1 MARGGGGIGRA
12 QVALLAIAAGATV
25 GNIYYA
31 QPLLPEMARD
41 LGVAPREVGL
51 VAVLTQLGYGLGM
64 LLFVPLGDVIERR
77 RLMLSLLAASTVAL
91 AAAGA
96 APSLP
101 ALAGAGLAVGL
112 TSVVPQLAVPV
123 AAHLA
128 APPERGRAVGAVMS
142 GLLVG
147 ILAARTASGLVGA
160 WLGWRSVFE
169 LAAALMV
176 ALGVALRAL
185 FPASPPEQSMP
196 YPRLLASM
204 VTLARRE
211 RTLREAALIG
221 AGGMGAFSAFWATL
235 AFRLAA
241 PPFGLGPRA
250 AGLFGLLGIAG
261 ALAASAAGKLAD
273 RIPPRDLGGAFLAV
287 ALAGF
292 APLLLFGDRLAGLA
306 AGTVLVDLGIQGSH
320 VSNLARI
327 HALSPAE
334 RSRRNT
340 VYMVTYF
347 AGGAVGTALAT
358 WAWSSWGWSGV
369 CAVGAGCLVS
379 ALLLWAVGR
388 GRDRP
393 GSPASAGSGFR
404 SITTSE

>member
-1 MARGGGGIGRA
+1 
-12 QVALLAIAAGATV
+12 
-25 GNIYYA
+25 
-31 QPLLPEMARD
+31 
-41 LGVAPREVGL
+41 
-51 VAVLTQLGYGLGM
+51 M
-64 LLFVPLGDVIERR
+64 LLFVPLGDVVERR
-77 RLMLSLLAASTVAL
+77 GLMLTLLGGATAAL
-91 AAAGA
+91 AVAGA
-96 APSLP
+96 APSLLV
-101 ALAGAGLAVGL
+101 LAGASLAVGL
-112 TSVVPQLAVPV
+112 TSVLPQLAVPV

-128 APPERGRAVGAVMS
+128 APPQRGRAVGAVMS

-147 ILAARTASGLVGA
+147 ILAARTASGLAGA
-160 WLGWRSVFE
+160 WLGWRPVFGI
-169 LAAALMV
+169 AAGLMV
-176 ALGVALRAL
+176 AIGLALRAL
-185 FPASPPEQSMP
+185 FPPSPPEQSIP
-196 YPRLLASM
+196 YLRLLTSM
-204 VTLARRE
+204 ATLVRRE
-211 RTLREAALIG
+211 RILREAALIG

-273 RIPPRDLGGAFLAV
+273 RFRPRELGGAFLAV

-292 APLLLFGDRLAGLA
+292 VPLLLLGDRLSGLA
-306 AGTVLVDLGIQGSH
+306 AGTILLDLGIQGSH

-358 WAWSSWGWSGV
+358 WAWTAWGWRGV
-369 CAVGAGCLVS
+369 CAVGASCLAAV
-379 ALLLWAVGR
+379 LLLWAAGR
-388 GRDRP
+388 GRERP
-393 GSPASAGSGFR
+393 GSPAGAR
-404 SITTSE
+404 SVLPITTSE